1 MEIVTIG
8 EKSLNCS
15 QWAKELGVTRGA
27 ISFRKMK
34 FGETAKEA
42 VTHFYNKRKYG
53 GDAYRLRFLL
63 GSALF
68 TLDALVSDDKFLAKL
83 EDIVS
88 SIKTVRKIKEQLN
101 SMEAPNE
108 K

>member
-1 MEIVTIG
+1 MEKVTIG
-8 EKSLNCS
+8 DKSLNCS

-53 GDAYRLRFLL
+53 GEAYRLRCLL

-68 TLDALVSDDKFLAKL
+68 TLDALVSDDDFLAKL

-88 SIKTVRKIKEQLN
+88 SIKTVRKIKEKIN
-101 SMEAPNE
+101 SL
-108 K
+108 

>member
-53 GDAYRLRFLL
+53 GEAYRLGCLL
-63 GSALF
+63 CSALF
-68 TLDALVSDDKFLAKL
+68 TLNALVSDDKFLAQL

-88 SIKTVRKIKEQLN
+88 SIKTVRKIKEQIN
-101 SMEAPNE
+101 SLGEN

>member
-1 MEIVTIG
+1 MEKVTIG
-8 EKSLNCS
+8 DKSLNCS

-53 GDAYRLRFLL
+53 GEAYRLRCLL
-63 GSALF
+63 GSALLTF
-68 TLDALVSDDKFLAKL
+68 DALVSDDKFLAQL

-88 SIKTVRKIKEQLN
+88 SIKTVRKIKEQIN
-101 SMEAPNE
+101 SLGENNE